1 MASMTSTGLR
11 IDVLGPLRAERG
23 GIGVDLGG
31 PKQRAVLAILVSEP
45 TGSLG
50 RDRIMEGVWGEE
62 ASDANRHSFYTY
74 LSNLRSVLGDVIV
87 RAGEAYRLAIEPDHI
102 DHVVFAT
109 AVDKAR
115 RLIAT
120 DPGAAAVALREAL
133 GLWRGRPFADLTD
146 VPGLDPAVRRLEE
159 LRLEAVELRIDAEL
173 AAGFHGALVA
183 ELEALAEEHP
193 LRERFRAQHMLA
205 LYRSGRQSDALRA
218 YRRTETF
225 LAEELGVEPSEEL
238 RDLELKILEH
248 DDSLLAG
255 PGRVVTQRL
264 AFLVTT
270 IEDSTRLWDRH
281 PQSMATAL
289 ATHDRLLREAIE
301 GAGGRLYKHTGA
313 GVLAVFPDAV
323 SATQAAERTQ
333 RSLLAADWGEV
344 GVLTVRMGIDVGE
357 AEARGGDFFGPPLNR
372 AARLSAVGHGGQVL
386 VSSAVQTE
394 VVASAPA
401 GVQIRQLGEV
411 RLRGMASPE
420 RVAQLVFGG
429 LPVDFPDLRVDAVP
443 PLDDRVELVSL
454 PGYEVRGPIGE
465 GALGV
470 VWRAYQ
476 PSVGR
481 EVAVKVIRHELAS
494 QPAFVRSFEA
504 EARTI
509 ARLAHP
515 HIVPLIDFWRD
526 ATSAYLV
533 LGLLAGGSLAS
544 AVDSGSLDRAT
555 SRRILG
561 QVGAALDH
569 AHSQGMTHGDV
580 KPANVLL
587 DGAGN
592 AYLSDFGIAARLI
605 DSDLAFSVSPGSR
618 YRAPEEATTGPAP
631 EADLYALGVL
641 AGELFGGEP
650 GSDAVIARATAVRP
664 EDRYPTAAAFLADLL
679 HSLGEEPVEAASTGV
694 SRNPYKGLRAFEEGD
709 AADFYGRG
717 ELVAS
722 LVAAVSEHRFVTVV
736 GPSGSGKSSV
746 VQAGLLA
753 ALAASALKGS
763 SQWFRVVLTPGADPV
778 EALAEALRRVSSRP
792 MSPDELAQGGLTRAV
807 EGDLLVVVDQFEEV
821 YTLADPEHRRNFVA
835 LLVDAV
841 EDQETSVRVVTTLRA
856 DFYDRPLEDDR
867 LGRLVRDGLVTVLPP
882 TREEVV
888 EMISAPALAVGLR
901 WEPGLPHRLADDV
914 AQEPGGLPLLQYALT
929 ELVENRSGD
938 VLTGSDYMST
948 GGVAGA
954 LANRAEVLFAR
965 LTPAQQRAARQVLL
979 RLVTVDEETDD
990 TRRRVRRSELESIG
1004 IARGDLKAVLATFT
1018 SQRLLLADLDPA
1030 TRSPTV
1036 EVAHEALVREWP
1048 RLAGWVDD
1056 QREALILGRRFRAA
1070 LTDWERNDRHDDYL
1084 LTGSRLAPFT
1094 GWAGSSSLTP
1104 EEQSYYRASRDRD
1117 EEERNARRRRRRTLA
1132 GILVSAAAIASTLGT
1147 LAAVQATRATAEAQL
1162 ARARELSAAAQAA
1175 LDTDPS
1181 LAKLLAVASADL
1193 AEPTVDTLSVLH
1205 QAYARDPVIDRYMWS
1220 SGGGFLSTDLHPD
1233 GTRLVASSSIPEPVG
1248 HIEVYD
1254 FDLGE
1259 TIWSYETG
1267 HPSIVIDEA
1276 RFSPD
1281 GNWVVAGL
1289 YWQTGTGSDQAP
1301 LSDRLGIHI
1310 WDAET
1315 GELRR
1320 RHDLGGC
1327 GGKVHGIA
1335 ASTILVTTLDPEAC
1349 IAPQSG
1355 GIQFTVEV
1363 VDVETGARHMLA
1375 PHAQWE
1381 ATMSADGRFVA
1392 FTEFAEG
1399 GRWITVVVEL
1409 STGERV
1415 LEFSAPR
1422 PLDWAGARL
1431 LSPDGSLLIVGV
1443 RTMEVWD
1450 VAEGQRV
1457 ATFAGHTQEATPWTF
1472 SPDGM
1477 SVYSTGADFTLRIW
1491 DATRGRQTAIFP
1503 ALGQSRASI
1512 AERGRVLVTDPASQQ
1527 ALLLDLTPGEVWGV
1541 PSCGGFIIG
1550 RSLKVVGG
1558 LAVFSEFCSVDERGT
1573 QVVDVIARQS
1583 VTTFPDN
1590 HGQDVAISPD
1600 GTRLVRQE
1608 VGQLPPEYSEGR
1620 EDLWTV
1626 SPPRI
1631 RDLPTGELAVELGG
1645 VCTWDSADA
1654 TPAFQQPGCAIFPN
1668 PPFALWH
1675 EQFQWSLDS
1684 TLVAAISSG
1693 AIEGGIGQGAG
1704 VAVWN
1709 AESGEL
1715 VSTLEP
1721 CRLEVT
1727 RILFAADGDEL
1738 LVACSADSLLLAYST
1753 DTWEQTRSSVLDDN
1767 VTGRETF
1774 VFVTHDPAQS
1784 LVLGLGGTLLGG
1796 HAALHWL
1803 DEETLEVVH
1812 SINRAHDGPVAS
1824 WAISPG
1830 GSLAATG
1837 SNDGVVK
1844 VWNVAEHRLTQEI
1857 FVGPQIQGV
1866 AFIDDNHLAVTPQT
1880 GGLYV
1885 YTLDPGEL
1893 LNIVRASLTRGLTE
1907 LECQQHN
1914 FADGCPTLEELRA
1927 ND

>member
-1 MASMTSTGLR
+1 MTPTTSTGLR

-23 GIGVDLGG
+23 GIEVDLGG
-31 PKQRAVLAILVSEP
+31 PKQRAVLAMLVSEP
-45 TGSLG
+45 VGSLG
-50 RDRIMEGVWGEE
+50 RDRIIEGVWGEE

-87 RAGEAYRLAIEPDHI
+87 RAGEAYRLAVEPGQI
-102 DHVVFAT
+102 DHVAFAA
-109 AVDKAR
+109 AVDEAR
-115 RLIAT
+115 PLMAT
-120 DPGAAAVALREAL
+120 DPGAAAVALRAAL
-133 GLWRGRPFADLTD
+133 GLWRGRPYADLTD

-159 LRLEAVELRIDAEL
+159 LRLEAVELRIDSEL

-183 ELEALAEEHP
+183 ELEALAEEYP

-218 YRRTETF
+218 YRRTETL

-255 PGRVVTQRL
+255 PGRIITQRL

-270 IEDSTRLWDRH
+270 IADSTRLWDRH

-301 GAGGRLYKHTGA
+301 EAGGRLYKHTGN

-323 SATQAAERTQ
+323 AATQAAEAAQ
-333 RSLLAADWGEV
+333 RALEAADWGEV
-344 GVLTVRMGIDVGE
+344 GVLRVRMGIDAGE
-357 AEARGGDFFGPPLNR
+357 AEARGGDFFGPPLTR
-372 AARLSAVGHGGQVL
+372 GARLCAIGHGGQVL
-386 VSSAVQTE
+386 VSAAAQTE

-401 GVQIRQLGEV
+401 GVQIRQLGEFQ
-411 RLRGMASPE
+411 LRGMASPE

-429 LPVDFPDLRVDAVP
+429 LPADFPELRVDAES
-443 PLDDRVELVSL
+443 PLDEGAEIASL
-454 PGYEVRGPIGE
+454 PGYEVRDRIGE

-481 EVAVKVIRHELAS
+481 EVAIKVIRPELAS
-494 QPAFVRSFEA
+494 QPSFVRRFEA

-515 HIVPLIDFWRD
+515 HIVPMIDFWRD

-544 AVDSGSLDRAT
+544 ALASGSLDRAA
-555 SRRILG
+555 SRRILV

-569 AHSQGMTHGDV
+569 AHSQGMVHGDV

-587 DGAGN
+587 DSSGN

-605 DSDLAFSVSPGSR
+605 DADLVSSVST
-618 YRAPEEATTGPAP
+618 YRAPEEASTGPTSQ
-631 EADLYALGVL
+631 ADLYALGVL
-641 AGELFGGEP
+641 AGKLLGGQPE
-650 GSDAVIARATAVRP
+650 SDAVIARATAARP
-664 EDRYPTAAAFLADLL
+664 EDRHPTAAAFLADLW
-679 HSLGEEPVEAASTGV
+679 HSLGAEPIEGAPTGV
-694 SRNPYKGLRAFEEGD
+694 SRNPYKGLRAFDEGD
-709 AADFYGRG
+709 AADFYGRD

-753 ALAASALKGS
+753 ELAAGALEES
-763 SQWFRVVLTPGADPV
+763 NRWFRVVLTPGSDPV
-778 EALAEALRRVSSRP
+778 EALAEALGKVSSRP
-792 MSPDELAQGGLTRAV
+792 VSPDELAQGGLTRAV
-807 EGDLLVVVDQFEEV
+807 EEHLLVVVDQFEEV
-821 YTLADPEHRRNFVA
+821 YTLADPGRRRKFVE

-841 EDQETSVRVVTTLRA
+841 EDRQSSLRVVVTLRA
-856 DFYDRPLEDDR
+856 DFYDRPLEDER

-882 TREEVV
+882 SREEMV
-888 EMISAPALAVGLR
+888 EMITAPALVVGLR
-901 WEPGLPHRLADDV
+901 WEPGLPHRIADDV
-914 AQEPGGLPLLQYALT
+914 AQQPGGLPLLQYALT

-938 VLTGSDYMST
+938 LLTGGDYTST

-954 LANRAEVLFAR
+954 LANRAEAVFGR

-990 TRRRVRRSELESIG
+990 TRRRVRRSELDSIG
-1004 IARGDLKAVLATFT
+1004 IARGDLEMVLDTFT
-1018 SQRLLLADLDPA
+1018 SQRLLLADRDAA

-1036 EVAHEALVREWP
+1036 EVAHEALLREWP
-1048 RLAGWVDD
+1048 RLAAWVDD
-1056 QREALILGRRFRAA
+1056 QREGLILGRRFRAS
-1070 LTDWERNDRHDDYL
+1070 LTDWERNERHDDYL

-1094 GWAGSSSLTP
+1094 SWAETSSLTL
-1104 EEQSYYRASRDRD
+1104 EEQGYYRASRDKD
-1117 EEERNARRRRRRTLA
+1117 EEQRNARRRRRRTLTS
-1132 GILVSAAAIASTLGT
+1132 ILASAAVVASTLGI
-1147 LAAVQATRATAEAQL
+1147 LAAVQATRATAEAEL
-1162 ARARELSAAAQAA
+1162 ARARELSAAAQAV

-1193 AEPTVDTLSVLH
+1193 AEPTVNTLSVLH
-1205 QAYARDPVIDRYMWS
+1205 QAYARDPVIDRYVWS
-1220 SGGGFLSTDLHPD
+1220 SGRGFLTTDLHPD

-1248 HIEVYD
+1248 YLEVYD
-1254 FDLGE
+1254 FDREE

-1267 HPSIVIDEA
+1267 HPSIIIEEA

-1281 GNWVVAGL
+1281 GIWVVAGL
-1289 YWQTGTGSDQAP
+1289 YWQADFGSDQAP

-1315 GELRR
+1315 GELIR
-1320 RHDLGGC
+1320 RHDLGRC
-1327 GGKVHGIA
+1327 GGKVHDIA
-1335 ASTILVTTLDPEAC
+1335 AGTILVTSLDPEGC
-1349 IAPQSG
+1349 TAPQSG

-1363 VDVETGARHMLA
+1363 VDVETGARRILA
-1375 PHAQWE
+1375 PHARWD
-1381 ATMSADGRFVA
+1381 ATMSADGQFVA
-1392 FTEFAEG
+1392 FTEFVEE
-1399 GRWITVVVEL
+1399 GRWKTVVVEVA
-1409 STGERV
+1409 TGERV

-1431 LSPDGSLLIVGV
+1431 LSPDGSLLIVGI

-1450 VAEGQRV
+1450 VAERQRV

-1472 SPDGM
+1472 SPDGL

-1491 DATRGRQTAIFP
+1491 DATRGRQTAAYP
-1503 ALGQSRASI
+1503 AVGQSRASI
-1512 AERGRVLVTDPASQQ
+1512 AEHGRVLVTDPASQQ
-1527 ALLLDLTPGEVWGV
+1527 AYLLDLTPGEVWGV

-1558 LAVFSEFCSVDERGT
+1558 HAVFSEFCSVDERGT
-1573 QVVDVIARQS
+1573 QVVDVIARQI

-1590 HGQDVAISPD
+1590 HSQDVAISPD
-1600 GTRLVRQE
+1600 GTRFVRQE
-1608 VGQLPPEYSEGR
+1608 VGELPQEYSEGR

-1631 RDLPTGELAVELGG
+1631 RDLPTGELVVELDG

-1654 TPAFQQPGCAIFPN
+1654 TPAFEQPGCARFPN
-1668 PPFALWH
+1668 PPFALWN
-1675 EQFQWSLDS
+1675 EQIQWSPDS

-1709 AESGEL
+1709 AENGEL

-1721 CRLEVT
+1721 CRQLEVT
-1727 RILFAADGDEL
+1727 RILFTADGNEL
-1738 LVACSADSLLLAYST
+1738 LLACSSGGLLLAYST
-1753 DTWEQTRSSVLDDN
+1753 DTWEQTRSFILDKN
-1767 VTGRETF
+1767 VAGRETF

-1784 LVLGLGGTLLGG
+1784 VVLGLGGTLLGG

-1803 DEETLEVVH
+1803 DEESLAVVH

-1824 WAISPG
+1824 WATSPD

-1844 VWNVAEHRLTQEI
+1844 VWNVAERRLTQEI
-1857 FVGPQIQGV
+1857 FVGPQVQGV
-1866 AFIDDNHLAVTPQT
+1866 AFIDNNHLAVTPQT

-1885 YTLDPGEL
+1885 YTLDPDEL

-1907 LECQQHN
+1907 LECQQNN
-1914 FADGCPTLEELRA
+1914 FGDACPTLEELRA
-1927 ND
+1927 NG